1 MRASLVPFVAREGD
15 DTALQAGA
23 LLLTLGWL
31 DNRKGIDPD
40 MLHAVLS
47 TAAFSGRQDLF
58 DRLLAEL
65 KKTQDRRQRGAIIG
79 ALGSFR
85 DPKIVQQALGL
96 LLDPQFDMR
105 EISRLAFTGMGDLQT
120 QTLPF
125 EFLKAHYDEV
135 LKRVPREGDFDG
147 AAMLPFVG
155 GAFCDEPSRLA
166 YVGFFQDRVAS
177 YLGGPRNYA
186 QVLESIRL
194 CEAQRAAQ
202 SEDVAQFFAR
212 QQ

>member
-1 MRASLVPFVAREGD
+1 VSGELRGSC
-15 DTALQAGA
+15 
-23 LLLTLGWL
+23 
-31 DNRKGIDPD
+31 
-40 MLHAVLS
+40 
-47 TAAFSGRQDLF
+47 AFSSGQELF

-65 KKTQDRRQRGAIIG
+65 KKTQDRRERRAIIG
-79 ALGSFR
+79 ALGSSR

-96 LLDPQFDMR
+96 LLDPQFDVR
-105 EISRLAFTGMGDLQT
+105 EMFGLAFSGLGDLQT
-120 QTLPF
+120 QSLPF

-135 LKRVPREGDFDG
+135 LKRLPREGDFD
-147 AAMLPFVG
+147 AAASLPFVG
-155 GAFCDEPSRLA
+155 GPFCDEPSRRA
-166 YVGFFQDRVAS
+166 FVEFFQDRVAN